1 LTLRAAMTAFE
12 IEFSGDKIPPRGAKA
27 ILRRAIK
34 ASLRA
39 HNISAAKF
47 GIRFVSD
54 AEMSQLNWKHLQHE
68 GSTDVLTFDLRDDSE
83 RGDIDA
89 ELVIC
94 VDAAHRGAENF
105 GHSVQ
110 AELALYAVHGTL
122 HLLGYSDKSAK
133 SAKSMHQMEDRL
145 LDSVGLGA
153 VYAPMPR

>member
-1 LTLRAAMTAFE
+1 MRAAMGAYE
-12 IEFSGDKIPPRGAKA
+12 IEFSGEEDPPRGTKT

-34 ASLRA
+34 ASLSA
-39 HNISAAKF
+39 HNVSAAKL

-54 AEMSQLNWKHLQHE
+54 VEMSELNWKHLQHE
-68 GSTDVLTFDLRDDSE
+68 GPTDVLTFDLRDDSE
-83 RGDIDA
+83 SSDIDG

-94 VDAAHRGAENF
+94 VDAARRGATNL

-110 AELALYAVHGTL
+110 AELALYAVHGIL
-122 HLLGYSDKSAK
+122 HLLGYSDKSVR
-133 SAKSMHQMEDRL
+133 SAKTMHQMEDRL